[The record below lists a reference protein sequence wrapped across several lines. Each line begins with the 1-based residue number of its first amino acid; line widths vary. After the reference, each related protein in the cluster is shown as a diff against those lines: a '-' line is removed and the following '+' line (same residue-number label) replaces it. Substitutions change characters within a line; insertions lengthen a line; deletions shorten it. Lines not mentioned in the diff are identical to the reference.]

1 MMLIETIRKYQ
12 ENKIAIEDAVDM
24 AIKECINN
32 GILKEILLKHRAE
45 VISMCISEYNEKVF
59 ISGIREEGREKERIS
74 TIQKMLKKNY
84 SKEQIL
90 DLDYTE
96 DEYFQAET
104 ELLQLV

>member
-1 MMLIETIRKYQ
+1 
-12 ENKIAIEDAVDM
+12 
-24 AIKECINN
+24 
-32 GILKEILLKHRAE
+32 
-45 VISMCISEYNEKVF
+45 MCISEYNEKVF
-59 ISGIREEGREKERIS
+59 ISGIREEGREQGLEEGLEQGREQGREEERIS
-74 TIQKMLKKNY
+74 AIQKMLKKNY

>member
-1 MMLIETIRKYQ
+1 
-12 ENKIAIEDAVDM
+12 
-24 AIKECINN
+24 
-32 GILKEILLKHRAE
+32 
-45 VISMCISEYNEKVF
+45 MCISEYNEKVF
-59 ISGIREEGREKERIS
+59 ISGIREEGREEGLEEGREQGREEERIS
-74 TIQKMLKKNY
+74 AIQKMLKKNY